1 MSVRIRYRKTT
12 GGFTAYLDLYQFGKR
27 SYEYPRITMS
37 TDYTRPL
44 LDNEGKVIF
53 DTNGKKK
60 FPRPT
65 PEDKVKLEILDK
77 LRLQRELEI
86 KNMEYNF
93 ADASLGHANFIEYAF
108 AQTDGKKKAHYSYC
122 IWKKLRECFGIVI
135 PFKAISVTMVRKFL
149 DYLKTLGTLSENT
162 RNTYYNAL
170 VALFNKAK
178 RDRLIT
184 ENPCDLLSRT
194 EKPKIMEGNRC
205 YLTLEELQLLNALP
219 PLKYNHQVKEA
230 FLFDCLTGLR
240 FSDLIK
246 IRYADIVDGV
256 LRYRQKKSVKDFH
269 YLPLSEQAQA
279 ILSELAIDPKQ
290 EYCFWQLRKISVS
303 TSLKV
308 LNRWI
313 TQAIT
318 SKHVTWHV
326 GRHTFATILL
336 TFGSD
341 IYTVS
346 KLLGHGS
353 VKITERYGKIIN
365 QKKVEAVNS
374 IPTLKLST
382 NNG

>member
-1 MSVRIRYRKTT
+1 MSVRIRYRKTSE
-12 GGFTAYLDLYQFGKR
+12 GYTAYLDIYQFGKR
-27 SYEYPRITMS
+27 SYQYPRITLS
-37 TDYTRPL
+37 SDYSHPL
-44 LDNEGKVIF
+44 LDNEGKVII

-60 FPRPT
+60 FPKPT

-86 KNMEYNF
+86 KNLEYNF
-93 ADASLGHANFIEYAF
+93 ADANLVHANFLEYAF
-108 AQTDGKKKAHYSYC
+108 AQTEGKSKAHYSYC
-122 IWKKLRECFGIVI
+122 IWKKLGECFGAVI
-135 PFKAISVTMVRKFL
+135 PIKSIGVTMVRKFL
-149 DYLKTLGTLSENT
+149 DYLKSLGTLNENT

-170 VALFNKAK
+170 VALLNKAK
-178 RDRLIT
+178 RDRLIP
-184 ENPCDLLSRT
+184 ENPCDMLSRT
-194 EKPKIMEGNRC
+194 EKPKLIEGNRC
-205 YLTLEELQLLNALP
+205 YLTFEELESLNALA
-219 PLKYNHQVKEA
+219 PLQYNHQIKEA

-246 IRYADIVDGV
+246 IRYQDIVDGV
-256 LRYRQKKSVKDFH
+256 LRYRQKKSVRDFH

-279 ILSELAIDPKQ
+279 ILSTLDEDPKK

-308 LNRWI
+308 LHKWI
-313 TQAIT
+313 SKSIIR
-318 SKHVTWHV
+318 KHVTWHV
-326 GRHTFATILL
+326 GRHTFATMLL
-336 TFGSD
+336 TFGND

-365 QKKVEAVNS
+365 QKKIEAVNS